1 MVYLLGDLAKY
12 VGCKLKGDPQIKI
25 DRVCTLYDGKA
36 GGITFLANRKYA
48 RYLETTRA
56 SAVILRP
63 SDALS
68 CPVAAL
74 IHDNPYVCYARVAG
88 YISRSDNDT
97 IAAGEIHPSAV
108 VDDSSKVGEGVILEA
123 NVVIGANVSIGNNSR
138 IGPSCVISDDVV
150 IGENVNLHSSV
161 TIYKQCVLGC
171 NVLVHAG
178 TVIGSDGFGIAQ
190 DGEKWVKVPQL
201 GRVIIG
207 DNVEIGAS
215 TTIDRG
221 AIEDTI
227 IGDGVKLDNQIQIG
241 HNVRIGE
248 HTAIAG
254 CTGIAGSA
262 EIGCRCTIGGM
273 GLILGHLKIADDV
286 HLTAQS
292 MVTKSVETAGV
303 YSSGTPLQTNAT
315 WKRSFARFTQLDDIA
330 KRLKK
335 LEQKF
340 DQVKQDNKV
349 GN

>member
-1 MVYLLGDLAKY
+1 MAYLLGDLAEY
-12 VGCKLKGDPQIKI
+12 ADCRLKGNPSIEI
-25 DRVCTLYDGKA
+25 DKVCTLYDGKA

-48 RYLETTRA
+48 RYLKTTRA
-56 SAVILRP
+56 SAVILR
-63 SDALS
+63 SDDASS
-68 CPVAAL
+68 CPVATL

-88 YISRSDNDT
+88 YISHNDT
-97 IAAGEIHPSAV
+97 VTKEIHSSAV
-108 VDDSSKVGEGVILEA
+108 IHDTSTVGEGVTLGA
-123 NVVIGANVSIGNNSR
+123 NVVIGANVSIGDNSY
-138 IGPSCVISDDVV
+138 IGPGCIISDNVV
-150 IGENVNLHSSV
+150 IGESVNLHSNV

-171 NVLVHAG
+171 NALIHAG
-178 TVIGSDGFGIAQ
+178 VVIGSDGFGIAQ
-190 DGEKWVKVPQL
+190 DRGKWIKVPQL

-221 AIEDTI
+221 TIEDTI

-292 MVTKSVETAGV
+292 MVTKSIKTVGV
-303 YSSGTPLQTNAT
+303 YSSGTPLQTNAR
-315 WKRSFARFTQLDDIA
+315 WKRNFARFTQLDGIA

-335 LEQKF
+335 LEQ
-340 DQVKQDNKV
+340 QLERVNKDHKTRD
-349 GN
+349 

>member
-1 MVYLLGDLAKY
+1 MAYLLSDLAEHA
-12 VGCKLKGDPQIKI
+12 GCRLKGDPLIEI

-48 RYLETTRA
+48 RYLETTKA
-56 SAVILRP
+56 SAVILR
-63 SDALS
+63 SDDASS

-88 YISRSDNDT
+88 YISRSTDDD
-97 IAAGEIHPSAV
+97 AAIGEIHPSAV
-108 VDDSSKVGEGVILEA
+108 VHEFSKVGEGVTLGA
-123 NVVIGANVSIGNNSR
+123 NVVIGANVSIGNNSH
-138 IGPSCVISDDVV
+138 IGPGCVISDDVV
-150 IGENVNLHSSV
+150 IGESVNLHSGV
-161 TIYKQCVLGC
+161 TIYKQCVLGR

-178 TVIGSDGFGIAQ
+178 VVIGSDGFGIAQ
-190 DGEKWVKVPQL
+190 DEGKWVKVPQL

-262 EIGCRCTIGGM
+262 EIGRRCTIGGM

-292 MVTKSVETAGV
+292 MVTKSIATAGV
-303 YSSGTPLQTNAT
+303 YSSGTPLQTNAR
-315 WKRSFARFTQLDDIA
+315 WKRNFARFTQLDDMA

-335 LEQKF
+335 LEQ
-340 DQVKQDNKV
+340 
-349 GN
+349 